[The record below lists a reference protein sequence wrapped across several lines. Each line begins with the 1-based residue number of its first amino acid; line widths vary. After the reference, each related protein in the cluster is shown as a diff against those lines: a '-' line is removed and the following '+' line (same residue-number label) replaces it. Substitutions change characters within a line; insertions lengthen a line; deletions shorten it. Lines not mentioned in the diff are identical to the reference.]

1 MKQKGIEIKVG
12 LVIFICMVMLI
23 TLLVVVGGSG
33 FFKKTYEVKARF
45 ALTDGLED
53 NAAVRFAG
61 VEVGKVR
68 GIRVIP
74 EEEAAQKDAAR
85 VEVTLSVDED
95 LVLREDSKIRL
106 RTLGLMGG
114 KYVSITPGTIDSPRV
129 KAGDVLRGED
139 PLEMAEL
146 MKEGG
151 NVLANLENITAGLSD
166 IVTNNKEHIDETIV
180 NLWEISKAL
189 SQNLEGILTQLEDL
203 LNDTDEMLLS
213 NREDIRETIKSLRE
227 TMQNAKEFARKI
239 NEKPNALIWGY
250 KEKK

>member
-23 TLLVVVGGSG
+23 ALLVVVGGSG
-33 FFKKTYEVKARF
+33 LFKKTYEVKARF

-53 NAAVRFAG
+53 NATVRFAG
-61 VEVGKVR
+61 VEVGKVT

-74 EEEAAQKDAAR
+74 EEEAAQKDVAR

-95 LVLREDSKIRL
+95 LVLHEDSKIRL

-114 KYVSITPGTIDSPRV
+114 KYVSITPGTIGSPKV

-146 MKEGG
+146 MKEGRE
-151 NVLANLENITAGLSD
+151 VLANLKTITTD
-166 IVTNNKEHIDETIV
+166 
-180 NLWEISKAL
+180 L
-189 SQNLEGILTQLEDL
+189 SQIGG
-203 LNDTDEMLLS
+203 MLAS
-213 NREDIRETIKSLRE
+213 NREDIEEIIKNLKET
-227 TMQNAKEFARKI
+227 TQNAEEFTRKI
-239 NEKPNALIWGY
+239 NEQPNAMIWGY
-250 KEKK
+250 KEKKSTYREKRKR